1 MLLFGMKAFR
11 YMLSVIATDVFISVK
26 LYVLDTSGN
35 ESKIYHS
42 KNRFPWLNYLNTSNF
57 YRL

>member
-1 MLLFGMKAFR
+1 MKAFR